1 MDKDFFVQELE
12 AHSGLMYRVAYTIL
26 HDDDACR
33 DALQDAALKAWEKRH
48 SLREKRFFRTWIT
61 RILINTCYDAQK
73 KRRRIVSI
81 EEIRELQSPPP
92 DLTLALAL
100 ARMPEKLRL
109 PLVLCYSEGMTYQE
123 AAEALHLPV
132 ATVRGRIHRAKGEL
146 RKELD
151 DSPVSE
157 SDCRQSPNLARHA
170 ENQRGGPGKEL
181 DDSPVSE
188 SDCRQS
194 PNLARRAENQ
204 RGGPGK
210 ELDAE

>member
-12 AHSGLMYRVAYTIL
+12 AHSGMLYRVAYTIL

-33 DALQDAALKAWEKRH
+33 DALQDAALKAWEKRGT
-48 SLREKRFFRTWIT
+48 LRERRFFRTWFT
-61 RILINTCYDAQK
+61 RILINTCYDTVR
-73 KRRRIVSI
+73 KRGRIVSL
-81 EEIRELQSPPP
+81 EEIREQAAPPP
-92 DLTLALAL
+92 DLTLSLAL
-100 ARMPEKLRL
+100 HSLPEKLRL
-109 PLVLCYSEGMTYQE
+109 PLMLCYSEGMSYQE
-123 AAEALHLPV
+123 IAETLRLPL

-151 DSPVSE
+151 DSP
-157 SDCRQSPNLARHA
+157 A
-170 ENQRGGPGKEL
+170 G
-181 DDSPVSE
+181 E